1 MEYRM
6 DMRIPLRTPVLLVSR
21 QGHLDGETLDLS
33 FEGAK
38 VRLSGEPEAAVA
50 VGETVRLHL
59 DPERHTMSLPA
70 RVARREDGTVGLA
83 FGQYAAPVEAYLGE
97 LIAGFLSHRQNGGQR
112 GP

>member
-21 QGHLDGETLDLS
+21 QGHMGGETLDLS

-59 DPERHTMSLPA
+59 DPEHHTMSLPA
-70 RVARREDGTVGLA
+70 RVARREDGTIGLA
-83 FGQYAAPVEAYLGE
+83 FGPYAGPVETYLEE
-97 LIAGFLSHRQNGGQR
+97 LIAGFLSQRQSGGKS